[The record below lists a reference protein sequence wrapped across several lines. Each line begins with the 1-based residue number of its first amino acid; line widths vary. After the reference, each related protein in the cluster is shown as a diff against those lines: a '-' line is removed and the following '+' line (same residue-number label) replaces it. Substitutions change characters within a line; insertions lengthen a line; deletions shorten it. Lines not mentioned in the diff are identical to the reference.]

1 MLTKKEVCDALR
13 ISINTLN
20 TLLQEKKIG
29 SVRVGTRAVRIPSE
43 ELEKFIKT
51 RTKEG
56 AA

>member
-13 ISINTLN
+13 ISITTLN
-20 TLLQEKKIG
+20 SLLKDKKIG
-29 SVRVGTRAVRIPSE
+29 CVRVGTRAVRIPPD